1 VALLEQIDTEEARRL
16 LAVVAGGYAEASPT
30 RAARAALERL
40 TRQTPPDAAQLAK
53 DLHGQDIGAAARAF
67 LITARAVP
75 ALPVPGPAESEELL
89 HLVGQVPPAN
99 VLTPPGNT
107 APARTD
113 VPPRLL
119 RTIRILY
126 RASENEPP
134 FQKALRDAAAALRA
148 GERDLRLETELAV
161 PPRARMTAFAT
172 RLETIQRDQIAAAM
186 APLMIAL
193 DDLEALGMQR
203 TQLLPYWQ
211 ATDIYLRA
219 RIHVRLAQLHE
230 YSWMLAQ
237 ARKENMPLLD
247 LQVHRGWRMRARSPF
262 GDRDADRQA
271 KQARKLADSL
281 IQRHPGSSWAYAATQ
296 LTLPLTGLEWEPH
309 EK

>member
-1 VALLEQIDTEEARRL
+1 
-16 LAVVAGGYAEASPT
+16 
-30 RAARAALERL
+30 
-40 TRQTPPDAAQLAK
+40 
-53 DLHGQDIGAAARAF
+53 
-67 LITARAVP
+67 
-75 ALPVPGPAESEELL
+75 
-89 HLVGQVPPAN
+89 
-99 VLTPPGNT
+99 
-107 APARTD
+107 
-113 VPPRLL
+113 
-119 RTIRILY
+119 
-126 RASENEPP
+126 
-134 FQKALRDAAAALRA
+134 
-148 GERDLRLETELAV
+148 
-161 PPRARMTAFAT
+161 
-172 RLETIQRDQIAAAM
+172 
-186 APLMIAL
+186 MIAL